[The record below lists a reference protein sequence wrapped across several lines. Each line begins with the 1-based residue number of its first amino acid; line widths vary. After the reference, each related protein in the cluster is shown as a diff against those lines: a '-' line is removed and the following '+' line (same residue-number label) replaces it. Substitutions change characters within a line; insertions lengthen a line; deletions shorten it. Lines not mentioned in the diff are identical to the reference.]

1 LRLKINKN
9 LIIFLVVIVIVLI
22 IITIFSLFKI
32 IRYPTVKE
40 GKNVLYTYK
49 NGGLVSYRVSLKP
62 NVLYMENSVLPE
74 GNVFISQVVDDIIV
88 NFKYDF
94 EGERAADIKGD
105 YEISAIVEGFT
116 GNEKEQKIIWRKMF
130 PILKKEAFESKDKSI
145 AFEKEILIN
154 YQEYE
159 KFARTVLESTK
170 VSSQVRMTVAMNVN
184 LKATT
189 DKGVI
194 EKRVSP
200 SLRIPLVSNYFE
212 IVKNQTQ
219 PKTEAIEETIKV
231 TVPVSNVTVAIYIV
245 VILIL
250 AAALLFLIFFVE
262 ATTTVYNPME
272 KELKKIIKNYGERMV
287 AFDDHIS
294 FNCQNYYKVCSME
307 DLIKLSDELS
317 RPIMYKFNSDINEI
331 YEFFVFDDQ
340 SVYTFD
346 ARLKISESSPRLL
359 DTQDGIEA

>member
-1 LRLKINKN
+1 MRLNINKY
-9 LIIFLVVIVIVLI
+9 
-22 IITIFSLFKI
+22 FKI
-32 IRYPTVKE
+32 ILIGIISILVTTIIF
-40 GKNVLYTYK
+40 VLYKTITYPITKEQKNKVFNYK
-49 NGGLVSYRVSLKP
+49 NIGLVDYKVFLRP
-62 NVLYMENSVLPE
+62 NVLYSENAVLPE
-74 GNVFISQVVDDIIV
+74 GNVFISELVNNIILT
-88 NFKYDF
+88 FKYDF
-94 EGERAADIKGD
+94 EGERSADIKGD
-105 YEISAIVEGFT
+105 YEISAVVEGFT
-116 GNEKEQKIIWRKMF
+116 GNDKDQKVIWRKVF
-130 PILKKEAFESKDKSI
+130 PIIKKEAFEAKDKSLS
-145 AFEKEILIN
+145 FEKEVSIN
-154 YQEYE
+154 YQDYE

-189 DKGVI
+189 DKGII

-219 PKTEAIEETIKV
+219 PKTEAIEETVKV
-231 TVPVSNVTVAIYIV
+231 TVPVSKVTVAIYIV
-245 VILIL
+245 VILIFI
-250 AAALLFLIFFVE
+250 AGLLFLIFFVE
-262 ATTTVYNPME
+262 ATTTVYNPVE

-346 ARLKISESSPRLL
+346 ARLKISEFKPRLL
-359 DTQDGIEA
+359 DTQNGIEA